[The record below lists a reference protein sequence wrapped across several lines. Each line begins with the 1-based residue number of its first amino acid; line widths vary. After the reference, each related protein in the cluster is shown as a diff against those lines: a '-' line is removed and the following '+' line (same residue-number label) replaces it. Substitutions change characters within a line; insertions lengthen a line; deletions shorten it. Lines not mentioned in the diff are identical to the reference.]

1 METLEN
7 CREWEKRIGQAGAE
21 ILPYLLLTGLTFL
34 LLYLPVEQGAIFGS
48 EGDWYSQ
55 HVGAA
60 EALRQTMLSAG
71 GIFPQF
77 VGLGGGIN
85 AYDLAYYGLLRP
97 DVLLSCLL
105 PNVEM
110 KEIISVYA
118 AVGAV
123 ASVNITYLW
132 LKGKNFTVRL
142 AATGAILMAAATCF
156 FHAHHQ
162 IMFINYMPFLVLA
175 LLGIDRILAGK
186 NGLLLT
192 IALFFICIH
201 SFYYAPTCMV
211 VCFLYYLH
219 QLVNSGN
226 TTKEALKMTGKTAFA
241 VTLAICL
248 AAVLLIPTGLAILST
263 EKDAGS
269 FAQESIETINLSF
282 SGLLYQPYSCG
293 MTLISLYLLLLSL
306 WDKKKR
312 WLTAVV
318 LLILMVPAVWYVL
331 SGFLYAREKILIPL
345 VPLIV
350 WICTD
355 TLARIL
361 EGKQKALMLP
371 ALLCAVPI
379 VLRKEDAWALLI
391 LIDGLVV
398 LAWVLVQRMGKIP
411 QRTKHVLTACL
422 LLLPLC
428 ANFGVNKE
436 LEHWLQKD
444 DMRQSWFS
452 FGDITM
458 FASEPLYRFDYLSNN
473 YVNSNVLPDG
483 SLNKTAMYSSVTSST
498 YGKFYYDTM
507 GNPISIRNR
516 VVLMPNQNSLF
527 NYFMGI
533 RYVLTGEQ
541 QVPYGYEPIFRRNG
555 YVLAENPDVL
565 PMCYGTD
572 KVLLQEKAERGG
584 ISEFPKTL
592 AQLCGVSAEAQ
603 NPEELFEE
611 AFPTVY
617 DESVQGKQ
625 TVHLK
630 ETLKGKALVISL
642 HIDRKDDRQVL
653 ININGMA
660 NNLSSWY
667 APYPNENY
675 DFTYVLSD
683 SAGLSELE
691 IAMSRSR
698 YNIEDIKVYTLDI
711 PTAEAQDIAVPTLA
725 EDFQA
730 NGSDIFQGIVT
741 MKQDGYFVTSY
752 PYKKGFQILVDGKA
766 QKAEKVNT
774 AFVGFPLEKGKH
786 SIQISYKAPGF
797 AAGAALSAAAMAM
810 LLLSQIIVFLRKR
823 KREK

>member
-1 METLEN
+1 METLESRGN
-7 CREWEKRIGQAGAE
+7 WEKRIGRAAAE
-21 ILPYLLLTGLTFL
+21 ILPYVLLTGLTFL
-34 LLYLPVEQGAIFGS
+34 LLYLPVAEGAIFGS

-60 EALRQTMLSAG
+60 EALRQTMLSGG

-77 VGLGGGIN
+77 VGIGGGIN

-105 PNVEM
+105 PNIEM
-110 KEIISVYA
+110 KEIISAYA
-118 AVGAV
+118 AAGAV
-123 ASVNITYLW
+123 VSVNLTYFW
-132 LKGKNFTVRL
+132 LKGKSFAMNF
-142 AATGAILMAAATCF
+142 AAFGAVLMAAATCF

-162 IMFINYMPFLVLA
+162 IMFVNYMPFLVLA

-186 NGLLLT
+186 NSLLLT
-192 IALFFICIH
+192 IALFLICMH

-211 VCFLYYLH
+211 VCFLYFVH
-219 QLVNSGN
+219 QLAVSGN
-226 TTKEALKMTGKTAFA
+226 TKKVVVQITVKTAFA
-241 VTLAICL
+241 VVISICM
-248 AAVLLIPTGLAILST
+248 AAVLLLPTGLAILST
-263 EKDAGS
+263 EKDAGVFAEEALETVDFS
-269 FAQESIETINLSF
+269 FG
-282 SGLLYQPYSCG
+282 GLLYQPYSCG

-483 SLNKTAMYSSVTSST
+483 GLNKTAMYSSVTNST

-527 NYFMGI
+527 NYFMGV

-572 KVLLQEKAERGG
+572 KVLLQEKAEREG
-584 ISEFPKTL
+584 ICEFPKTL

-617 DESVQGKQ
+617 DESVQGKH
-625 TVHLK
+625 TLHLK
-630 ETLKGKALVISL
+630 ETLKDKVLAISF

-653 ININGMA
+653 ININGMV

-774 AFVGFPLEKGKH
+774 AFVGFPLEIGKH

>member
-7 CREWEKRIGQAGAE
+7 SRGWEKRIGRAGAE

-34 LLYLPVEQGAIFGS
+34 LLYLPMEQGAIFGS

-60 EALRQTMLSAG
+60 EALRQTMLSAK

-77 VGLGGGIN
+77 VGIGGGIN

-97 DVLLSCLL
+97 DVLISVLM

-110 KEIISVYA
+110 REIISAYA
-118 AVGAV
+118 AAGAV
-123 ASVNITYLW
+123 ASVNVTYLW
-132 LKGKNFTVRL
+132 LKGKKFT
-142 AATGAILMAAATCF
+142 TGHAFAGAVLMAAATCF

-175 LLGIDRILAGK
+175 LMGIDRILSDK
-186 NGLLLT
+186 NSLLLT
-192 IALFFICIH
+192 ISLFLVCMH

-226 TTKEALKMTGKTAFA
+226 TRKEALRITAKTAFA
-241 VTLAICL
+241 VILAICL

-263 EKDAGS
+263 EKDAGL
-269 FAQESIETINLSF
+269 FAEEKLETINLTF

-293 MTLISLYLLLLSL
+293 MTMITLYLLLLSL
-306 WDKKKR
+306 HDKKKR
-312 WLTAVV
+312 WLTAAV
-318 LLILMVPAVWYVL
+318 LLILMVPAIWYVC

-355 TLARIL
+355 TLAKIA
-361 EGKQKALMLP
+361 EGKQKVLLLP
-371 ALLCAVPI
+371 ALLCAVP
-379 VLRKEDAWALLI
+379 VFMRREEEWALLI
-391 LIDGLVV
+391 LADGLIV
-398 LAWVLVQRMGKIP
+398 LAWVLLQRMGKIP
-411 QRTKHVLTACL
+411 QRTKTAATAL
-422 LLLPLC
+422 LLMLPLC
-428 ANFGVNKE
+428 VNFGVNSE
-436 LEHWLQKD
+436 LEHWLKKD
-444 DMRQSWFS
+444 DNRQSWFS

-458 FASEPLYRFDYLSNN
+458 FASESLYRFDYLSNN

-483 SLNKTAMYSSVTSST
+483 ALNKTAMYSSVTSDT
-498 YGKFYYDTM
+498 YGKFYYDIM
-507 GNPISIRNR
+507 GNPISLRNR

-541 QVPYGYEPIFRRNG
+541 QVPYGYETVFRRNG
-555 YVLAENPDVL
+555 YVLAENPHVL

-572 KVLLQEKAERGG
+572 RVVTEAEGG
-584 ISEFPKTL
+584 SAAFPYTMAK
-592 AQLCGVSAEAQ
+592 LCGVSVKEENPAEY
-603 NPEELFEE
+603 FEE
-611 AFPTVY
+611 NFPLTY
-617 DESVQGKQ
+617 DEGTEGKHTIQ
-625 TVHLK
+625 LK
-630 ETLKGKALVISL
+630 EMLKDKALVISF
-642 HIDRKDDRQVL
+642 HIDRKDDMQVL

-667 APYPNENY
+667 APYPNEHY

-683 SAGLSELE
+683 AEGLSQLE
-691 IAMSRSR
+691 IVMSKSR
-698 YNIEDIKVYTLDI
+698 YNLENLKVYTVDI
-711 PTAEAQDIAVPTLA
+711 PKAEAQDIAVPTLA

-730 NGSDIFQGIVT
+730 NGSDIFDGTVN
-741 MKQDGYFVTSY
+741 MKKDGYFVTSY
-752 PYKKGFQILVDGKA
+752 PYKKGFRILVDGKA
-766 QKAEKVNT
+766 RKAEKVNT
-774 AFVGFPLEKGKH
+774 AFVGFPLENGKH
-786 SIQISYKAPGF
+786 SIKISYEAPGF
-797 AAGAALSAAAMAM
+797 SAGAAVSAAAAVA
-810 LLLSQIIVFLRKR
+810 LIVSQMIRALRER

>member
-7 CREWEKRIGQAGAE
+7 SRGWEKRIGQAGAE
-21 ILPYLLLTGLTFL
+21 IFPYLLLTGLTFL
-34 LLYLPVEQGAIFGS
+34 LLYLPMEQGAIFGS

-77 VGLGGGIN
+77 IGIGGGIN

-105 PNVEM
+105 PNIEM
-110 KEIISVYA
+110 KEIISAYA
-118 AVGAV
+118 AAGAV
-123 ASVNITYLW
+123 VSVNVTYLW
-132 LKGKNFTVRL
+132 LKGKNFIIQH
-142 AATGAILMAAATCF
+142 AFAGAVLMAAATCF

-175 LLGIDRILAGK
+175 LMGIDRILSGK
-186 NGLLLT
+186 NSLLLT
-192 IALFFICIH
+192 ISLFLVCMH

-226 TTKEALKMTGKTAFA
+226 TRKEAIQVTAKTALA
-241 VTLAICL
+241 VIVAICM
-248 AAVLLIPTGLAILST
+248 ATVLLIPTGLAILST
-263 EKDAGS
+263 EKDAGI
-269 FAQESIETINLSF
+269 FAKETLETINLTF

-293 MTLISLYLLLLSL
+293 MTMITLYLLLLSL
-306 WDKKKR
+306 WDKQKR
-312 WLTAVV
+312 WLAAVV
-318 LLILMVPAVWYVL
+318 LLILMVPAIWYAF

-355 TLARIL
+355 TLTKISA
-361 EGKQKALMLP
+361 GKQKVLLLP

-379 VLRKEDAWALLI
+379 LLRTETQWGLLVLA
-391 LIDGLVV
+391 DGLIV
-398 LAWVLVQRMGKIP
+398 LVWVLVQRMGKIP
-411 QRTKHVLTACL
+411 QRTKNMLTAAML
-422 LLLPLC
+422 LIPLC
-428 ANFGVNKE
+428 VNFGVNKE

-483 SLNKTAMYSSVTSST
+483 ALNKTAMYSSVTSDR

-507 GNPISIRNR
+507 GNPISLRNR

-541 QVPYGYEPIFRRNG
+541 QVPYGYETVFKRNG

-572 KVLLQEKAERGG
+572 RVVMEDEGG
-584 ISEFPKTL
+584 SAAFPYTMAK
-592 AQLCGVSAEAQ
+592 LCGVSVKEENPAEY
-603 NPEELFEE
+603 FEE
-611 AFPTVY
+611 NFPLTY
-617 DESVQGKQ
+617 DEGTEGKH

-630 ETLKGKALVISL
+630 EMLKDKALVISF

-667 APYPNENY
+667 APYPNEHY

-683 SAGLSELE
+683 AEGLSQLE
-691 IAMSRSR
+691 IVMSKSR
-698 YNIEDIKVYTLDI
+698 YDIENLKVYTIDI
-711 PTAEAQDIAVPTLA
+711 PKAETQDTAVPTITK
-725 EDFQA
+725 DFHA
-730 NGSDIFQGIVT
+730 NGSDIFDGTVN
-741 MKQDGYFVTSY
+741 MKKDGYFVTSY
-752 PYKKGFQILVDGKA
+752 PYKKGFRILVDGKA

-774 AFVGFPLEKGKH
+774 AFVGFLLEKGNHHIK
-786 SIQISYKAPGF
+786 ISYEAPGF
-797 AAGAALSAAAMAM
+797 KVGAGFSAAAAAV
-810 LLLSQIIVFLRKR
+810 LLISQIIVFFRER